1 MKNDAR
7 GSFDDKQK
15 EPVIDRI
22 ASLVNRYPSRR
33 QAAQAWGINYNTLQ
47 NYFKR
52 ADKEPIPRKAVLEKI
67 ANKERVTVDWLL
79 TGMSSIVDKKEPINT
94 WNERSLSNSNALRLL
109 DMLDFL
115 GEDKI
120 NALIKLLTLKGVEQ
134 LTGLLDEDN
143 LSLMQLTGEK
153 REAALMLMQLDLI
166 RVREILSELR
176 ASRDM
181 GRTASQQAVGDHKK
195 DLA

>member
-1 MKNDAR
+1 MKNDET
-7 GSFDDKQK
+7 GSFDSKLK
-15 EPVIDRI
+15 EPVIERI

-33 QAAQAWGINYNTLQ
+33 QAAQAWDINYNTLQ

-52 ADKEPIPRKAVLEKI
+52 ADQEPVPRKAVLEKI
-67 ANKERVTVDWLL
+67 AKKENVTIDWLL
-79 TGMSSIVDKKEPINT
+79 TGMGSNDTTKELTPSK
-94 WNERSLSNSNALRLL
+94 NELTLTNPSVLRLL

-115 GEDKI
+115 GEEKI
-120 NALIKLLTLKGVEQ
+120 NAIVKLLTLKGVER

-143 LSLMQLTGEK
+143 LNLMQLTGEK
-153 REAALMLMQLDLI
+153 REAALLLMQLDPI

-176 ASRDM
+176 ASHDM
-181 GRTASQQAVGDHKK
+181 GRTASQQAVDEHRE

>member
-1 MKNDAR
+1 MKNDMR

-33 QAAQAWGINYNTLQ
+33 QAAQAWEINYNTLQ

-67 ANKERVTVDWLL
+67 ANKEKVTIDWLL
-79 TGMSSIVDKKEPINT
+79 TGVGSCGAKNELIEPS
-94 WNERSLSNSNALRLL
+94 NERNLSNPNALRLL

-153 REAALMLMQLDLI
+153 REAALMLMQLDPI

-181 GRTASQQAVGDHKK
+181 ARTASQQAVGDHKK